1 MGVFTFD
8 ASVLL
13 LQGDDLLP
21 FLDGL
26 TTNKVDGPCTTV
38 FTNLHAKIIDV
49 CEVIPFNDQVVLVGF
64 EASKSNLIEH
74 LRVRFLGR
82 NITLQDVSHLNQVYL
97 SNKIVNAPEG
107 SLHHTSFFG
116 KMVICS
122 TAKPVEVTWSE
133 NDFTEYRIQELLPFY
148 GHEISSDVHPL
159 ACGLGALVHPQ
170 KGCYIGQEILTRM
183 RSRNKMGKQLLRVE
197 NPVDDALT
205 VGKTQSLVIRRV

>member
-1 MGVFTFD
+1 M
-8 ASVLL
+8 
-13 LQGDDLLP
+13 
-21 FLDGL
+21 
-26 TTNKVDGPCTTV
+26 
-38 FTNLHAKIIDV
+38 
-49 CEVIPFNDQVVLVGF
+49 
-64 EASKSNLIEH
+64 
-74 LRVRFLGR
+74 
-82 NITLQDVSHLNQVYL
+82 
-97 SNKIVNAPEG
+97 NAPEG